1 MQMGT
6 LRSFKHRNFKIL
18 FSANF
23 LSNIGTW
30 AQGVAQAWLIL
41 ELTDSGT
48 YLGIVTSLQ
57 FAPIL
62 FFSISGGKI
71 ADKFNKRKVLMLTN
85 LTAGISALSVAT
97 LVLTE
102 NIKIWHVM
110 FFAFMLGMGNAI
122 DAPVRQSFNVEVV
135 GKQDLPNAVGL
146 NSTNFNIGRLIGPGL
161 SGLLIAAYGTGVSF
175 LLNGISY
182 LVVIIA
188 LINIR
193 ESELFIEEKKSSST
207 KIREAMAYVAA
218 RPDILA
224 VMITVFFATSFG
236 LNFNIFNTMMAT
248 QVFDKGAAE
257 YGALGS
263 ILAVGSLSGAIISA
277 RLEKKRG
284 PRFVM
289 IGSMIFSAV
298 LILSA
303 FAPTYL
309 VYSILLPIIG
319 CVALLTFIGANTM
332 VQLRTDSQIRG
343 RVMGIYLTVFLGGT
357 PIVSPFIGI
366 MTQEVGTRPTV
377 AICGLISLLAA
388 IATFA
393 KFKDKGQE
401 PDSFAIADV
410 LEPTYENKK
419 D

>member
-1 MQMGT
+1 MGT

-71 ADKFNKRKVLMLTN
+71 ADKFNKRKVLMFTN

-122 DAPVRQSFNVEVV
+122 DAPVRQSFNIEVV

-248 QVFDKGAAE
+248 QVFNKGAAE

>member
-1 MQMGT
+1 MGT

-146 NSTNFNIGRLIGPGL
+146 NSTNFNVGRLIGPGL

-175 LLNGISY
+175 LFNGISY
-182 LVVIIA
+182 LFVILA
-188 LINIR
+188 LISIR
-193 ESELFIEEKKSSST
+193 ENELFIEPKKSSST
-207 KIREAMAYVAA
+207 KIREAMEYVAA

-248 QVFDKGAAE
+248 QVFDQGAAE

-263 ILAVGSLSGAIISA
+263 ILAVGSLTGAIISA

-289 IGSMIFSAV
+289 IGSMIFSAI
-298 LILSA
+298 LIISA

-309 VYSILLPIIG
+309 VYSILLPMIG
-319 CVALLTFIGANTM
+319 CVALLTFIAANTM

>member
-1 MQMGT
+1 MGT

-182 LVVIIA
+182 LVVIFA

-289 IGSMIFSAV
+289 IGSMIFSAI

-366 MTQEVGTRPTV
+366 MTQEIGTRPTV

-393 KFKDKGQE
+393 KYKDKGQE

>member
-1 MQMGT
+1 MGT

-71 ADKFNKRKVLMLTN
+71 ADKFNKRRVLMLTN
-85 LTAGISALSVAT
+85 LTAGASALSVAT

-182 LVVIIA
+182 LVVIVA

-193 ESELFIEEKKSSST
+193 ESELFVEEKKSSST

-289 IGSMIFSAV
+289 IGSMIFSAI

-393 KFKDKGQE
+393 KFKDRGQE

>member
-1 MQMGT
+1 MGT

-193 ESELFIEEKKSSST
+193 ENELFIEEKKSSST

-298 LILSA
+298 LIISA
-303 FAPTYL
+303 FAPNYL
-309 VYSILLPIIG
+309 IYSILLPIIG

-343 RVMGIYLTVFLGGT
+343 RVMGIYL
-357 PIVSPFIGI
+357 
-366 MTQEVGTRPTV
+366 TQEVGTRPTV

>member
-1 MQMGT
+1 MGT

-182 LVVIIA
+182 LIVIIA

-303 FAPTYL
+303 LAPTYL

>member
-1 MQMGT
+1 MGT

-193 ESELFIEEKKSSST
+193 ESELFIEGKKSSST

-289 IGSMIFSAV
+289 IGSMIFSAI

-388 IATFA
+388 ISTFA
-393 KFKDKGQE
+393 KFKDRGQE

>member
-1 MQMGT
+1 MGT

-193 ESELFIEEKKSSST
+193 ENELFIEEKKSSST

-224 VMITVFFATSFG
+224 VMITVFFAASFG

-298 LILSA
+298 LIISA
-303 FAPTYL
+303 FAPNYL
-309 VYSILLPIIG
+309 IYSILLPIIG

-388 IATFA
+388 IAVFA

>member
-1 MQMGT
+1 MGT

-289 IGSMIFSAV
+289 IGSMIFSAI

-366 MTQEVGTRPTV
+366 MTQEIGTRPTV

-388 IATFA
+388 IATFV
-393 KFKDKGQE
+393 KYKDKGQE

>member
-1 MQMGT
+1 
-6 LRSFKHRNFKIL
+6 
-18 FSANF
+18 
-23 LSNIGTW
+23 
-30 AQGVAQAWLIL
+30 LIL

-182 LVVIIA
+182 LFVILA
-188 LINIR
+188 LISIR
-193 ESELFIEEKKSSST
+193 ESELFIEPKKSSST
-207 KIREAMAYVAA
+207 KIREALEYVAA

-263 ILAVGSLSGAIISA
+263 ILAVGSLTGAIISA

-298 LILSA
+298 LIISA
-303 FAPTYL
+303 FAPNYL
-309 VYSILLPIIG
+309 IYSILLPIIG

>member
-1 MQMGT
+1 MGT

-146 NSTNFNIGRLIGPGL
+146 NSTNFNVGRLIGPGL

-175 LLNGISY
+175 LFNGISY
-182 LVVIIA
+182 LFVILA
-188 LINIR
+188 LISIR
-193 ESELFIEEKKSSST
+193 ENELFIEPKKSSST
-207 KIREAMAYVAA
+207 KIREAMEYVAA

-263 ILAVGSLSGAIISA
+263 ILAVGSLTGAIISA

-298 LILSA
+298 LIVSA

-319 CVALLTFIGANTM
+319 CVALLTFIAANTM

-393 KFKDKGQE
+393 KFKDRGQE

>member
-1 MQMGT
+1 
-6 LRSFKHRNFKIL
+6 
-18 FSANF
+18 
-23 LSNIGTW
+23 
-30 AQGVAQAWLIL
+30 LIL

-146 NSTNFNIGRLIGPGL
+146 NSTNFNVGRLIGPGL

-175 LLNGISY
+175 LFNGISY
-182 LVVIIA
+182 LFVILA
-188 LINIR
+188 LISIR
-193 ESELFIEEKKSSST
+193 ENELFIEPKKSSST
-207 KIREAMAYVAA
+207 KIREAMEYVAA

-263 ILAVGSLSGAIISA
+263 ILAVGSLTGAIISA

-309 VYSILLPIIG
+309 VYSILLPMIG
-319 CVALLTFIGANTM
+319 CVALLTFIAANTM

-393 KFKDKGQE
+393 KFKDRGQE

>member
-1 MQMGT
+1 MGT

-193 ESELFIEEKKSSST
+193 ENELFIEEKKSSST

-263 ILAVGSLSGAIISA
+263 ILAIGSLTGAIISA

-298 LILSA
+298 LIISA
-303 FAPTYL
+303 FAPNYL
-309 VYSILLPIIG
+309 IYSILLPIIG

>member
-1 MQMGT
+1 MET

-207 KIREAMAYVAA
+207 KVREAMAYVAA

-263 ILAVGSLSGAIISA
+263 ILAVGSLTGAIISA

-289 IGSMIFSAV
+289 IGSMIFSAI
-298 LILSA
+298 LIVSA

-309 VYSILLPIIG
+309 VYSILLPMIG
-319 CVALLTFIGANTM
+319 CVALLTFIAANTM

-393 KFKDKGQE
+393 KFKDRGKE

>member
-1 MQMGT
+1 MGT

-298 LILSA
+298 LIISA
-303 FAPTYL
+303 FAPNYL
-309 VYSILLPIIG
+309 IYSILLPIIG

>member
-1 MQMGT
+1 MGT

-298 LILSA
+298 LIISA
-303 FAPTYL
+303 FAPNYL
-309 VYSILLPIIG
+309 IYSILLPIIG

-377 AICGLISLLAA
+377 AICGLISL
-388 IATFA
+388 
-393 KFKDKGQE
+393 
-401 PDSFAIADV
+401 
-410 LEPTYENKK
+410 
-419 D
+419 

>member
-1 MQMGT
+1 MGT

-48 YLGIVTSLQ
+48 YLGIVTALQ

-193 ESELFIEEKKSSST
+193 ENELFIEEKKSSST

-263 ILAVGSLSGAIISA
+263 ILAVGSLTGAIISA

-298 LILSA
+298 LIISA
-303 FAPTYL
+303 FAPNYL
-309 VYSILLPIIG
+309 IYSILLPIIG

>member
-1 MQMGT
+1 MGT

-146 NSTNFNIGRLIGPGL
+146 NSTNFNVGRLIGPGL

-175 LLNGISY
+175 LFNGISY
-182 LVVIIA
+182 LFVILA
-188 LINIR
+188 LISIR
-193 ESELFIEEKKSSST
+193 ENELFIEPKKSSST
-207 KIREAMAYVAA
+207 KIREAMEYVAA
-218 RPDILA
+218 RPDISA

-263 ILAVGSLSGAIISA
+263 ILAVGSLTGAIISA

-289 IGSMIFSAV
+289 IGSMIFSA
-298 LILSA
+298 ILVISA

-309 VYSILLPIIG
+309 VYSILLPMIG
-319 CVALLTFIGANTM
+319 CVALLTFIAANTM

>member
-1 MQMGT
+1 MGT

-71 ADKFNKRKVLMLTN
+71 ADKFNKRKVLMFTN

>member
-1 MQMGT
+1 MGT
-6 LRSFKHRNFKIL
+6 LRSFRHRNFKIL

-146 NSTNFNIGRLIGPGL
+146 NSTNFNVGRLIGPGL

-175 LLNGISY
+175 LFNGISY
-182 LVVIIA
+182 LFVILA
-188 LINIR
+188 LISIR
-193 ESELFIEEKKSSST
+193 ENELFIEPKKSSST
-207 KIREAMAYVAA
+207 KIREAMEYVAA

-263 ILAVGSLSGAIISA
+263 ILAVGSLTGAIISA

-289 IGSMIFSAV
+289 IGSMIFSAI
-298 LILSA
+298 LIISA
-303 FAPTYL
+303 VAPTYL
-309 VYSILLPIIG
+309 VYSILLPMIG
-319 CVALLTFIGANTM
+319 CVALLTFIAANTM

>member
-1 MQMGT
+1 MGT

-122 DAPVRQSFNVEVV
+122 DAPVRQSFNIEVV

-146 NSTNFNIGRLIGPGL
+146 NSTNFNVGRLIGPGL

-175 LLNGISY
+175 LFNGISY
-182 LVVIIA
+182 LFVILA
-188 LINIR
+188 LISIR
-193 ESELFIEEKKSSST
+193 ENELFIEPKKSSST
-207 KIREAMAYVAA
+207 KIREAMEYVAA

-263 ILAVGSLSGAIISA
+263 ILAVGSLTGAIISA

-289 IGSMIFSAV
+289 IGSMIFSAI
-298 LILSA
+298 LIISA

-319 CVALLTFIGANTM
+319 CVALLTFIAANTM

-393 KFKDKGQE
+393 KFNDRGEE
-401 PDSFAIADV
+401 PDSFAIADIS
-410 LEPTYENKK
+410 EPTYENKK

>member
-1 MQMGT
+1 MGT

-97 LVLTE
+97 LVFTE

-146 NSTNFNIGRLIGPGL
+146 NSTNFNVGRLIGPGL

-182 LVVIIA
+182 LFVILA
-188 LINIR
+188 LISIR
-193 ESELFIEEKKSSST
+193 ENELFIEPKKSSST
-207 KIREAMAYVAA
+207 KIREAMSYVAA

-263 ILAVGSLSGAIISA
+263 ILAVGSLTGAIISA

-289 IGSMIFSAV
+289 VGSIIFSAV
-298 LILSA
+298 LIVSA

-319 CVALLTFIGANTM
+319 CVALLTLIGANTM

-343 RVMGIYLTVFLGGT
+343 RVMGIYITVFLGGT
-357 PIVSPFIGI
+357 PIVSPFIGL
-366 MTQEVGTRPTV
+366 MTQEIGTRPTV
-377 AICGLISLLAA
+377 AFCGLISLLAA
-388 IATFA
+388 VITFA
-393 KFKDKGQE
+393 KFKDRGQE
-401 PDSFAIADV
+401 PASFAIADI

>member
-1 MQMGT
+1 MGT

-161 SGLLIAAYGTGVSF
+161 SGLLIAAFGTGVSF
-175 LLNGISY
+175 LFNGISY
-182 LVVIIA
+182 LIVIIA
-188 LINIR
+188 LVNMR

-289 IGSMIFSAV
+289 IGSMIFSAI

>member
-1 MQMGT
+1 MGT

-175 LLNGISY
+175 LLNGLSY

-257 YGALGS
+257 NGALGS

-289 IGSMIFSAV
+289 IGSMIFSAI

-366 MTQEVGTRPTV
+366 MTQEIGTRPTV
-377 AICGLISLLAA
+377 AICGLISLIAA

>member
-1 MQMGT
+1 MGT

-175 LLNGISY
+175 LFNGISY
-182 LVVIIA
+182 VLVILA
-188 LINIR
+188 LISIR
-193 ESELFIEEKKSSST
+193 ENELFIEPKKSSST
-207 KIREAMAYVAA
+207 KIREAMEYVAA

-263 ILAVGSLSGAIISA
+263 ILAVGSLTGAIISA

-289 IGSMIFSAV
+289 IGSMIFSAI
-298 LILSA
+298 LIVSA

-309 VYSILLPIIG
+309 VYSILLPMIG
-319 CVALLTFIGANTM
+319 CVALLTFIAANTM

-393 KFKDKGQE
+393 KFKDRGKE

>member
-1 MQMGT
+1 MGT

-146 NSTNFNIGRLIGPGL
+146 NSTNFNVGRLIGPGL

-175 LLNGISY
+175 LFNGISY
-182 LVVIIA
+182 LFVILA
-188 LINIR
+188 LISIR
-193 ESELFIEEKKSSST
+193 ENELFIEPKKSSST
-207 KIREAMAYVAA
+207 KIREAMEYVAA

-263 ILAVGSLSGAIISA
+263 ILAVGSLTGAIISA

-289 IGSMIFSAV
+289 IGSMIFSAI
-298 LILSA
+298 LIVSA

-309 VYSILLPIIG
+309 VYSILLPMIG
-319 CVALLTFIGANTM
+319 CVALLTFIAANTM

>member
-1 MQMGT
+1 MGT

-146 NSTNFNIGRLIGPGL
+146 NSTNFNVGRLIGPGL

-175 LLNGISY
+175 LFNGISY
-182 LVVIIA
+182 LFVILA
-188 LINIR
+188 LISIR
-193 ESELFIEEKKSSST
+193 ENELFIEPKKSSST
-207 KIREAMAYVAA
+207 KIREAMEYVAA

-263 ILAVGSLSGAIISA
+263 ILAVGSLTGAIISA

-289 IGSMIFSAV
+289 IGSMIFSAI
-298 LILSA
+298 LIISA
-303 FAPTYL
+303 VAPTYL
-309 VYSILLPIIG
+309 VYSILLPMIG
-319 CVALLTFIGANTM
+319 CVALLTFIAANTM

-393 KFKDKGQE
+393 KFKDRGQE

>member
-1 MQMGT
+1 MET

-146 NSTNFNIGRLIGPGL
+146 NSTNFNVGRLIGPGL

-175 LLNGISY
+175 LFNGISY
-182 LVVIIA
+182 LFVILA
-188 LINIR
+188 LISIR
-193 ESELFIEEKKSSST
+193 ENELFIEPKKSSST
-207 KIREAMAYVAA
+207 KIREAMEYVAA

-263 ILAVGSLSGAIISA
+263 ILAVGSLTGAIISA

-289 IGSMIFSAV
+289 IGSMIFSAI
-298 LILSA
+298 LIISA

-309 VYSILLPIIG
+309 VYSILLPMIG
-319 CVALLTFIGANTM
+319 CVALLTFIAANTM

-393 KFKDKGQE
+393 KFKDRGQE

>member
-1 MQMGT
+1 MGT

-146 NSTNFNIGRLIGPGL
+146 NSTNFNVGRLIGPGL

-175 LLNGISY
+175 LFNGISY
-182 LVVIIA
+182 LFVILA
-188 LINIR
+188 LISIR
-193 ESELFIEEKKSSST
+193 ENELFIEPKKSSST
-207 KIREAMAYVAA
+207 KIREAMEYVAA

-289 IGSMIFSAV
+289 IGSMIFSAI
-298 LILSA
+298 LIISA

-377 AICGLISLLAA
+377 AICGLVSLLAA

>member
-1 MQMGT
+1 MGT

-175 LLNGISY
+175 LLNGLSY

-263 ILAVGSLSGAIISA
+263 ILAVGSLTGAIISA

-289 IGSMIFSAV
+289 IGSMIFSAI
-298 LILSA
+298 LIISA

-309 VYSILLPIIG
+309 VYSILLPMIG
-319 CVALLTFIGANTM
+319 CVALLTFIAANTM

>member
-1 MQMGT
+1 MET

-146 NSTNFNIGRLIGPGL
+146 NSTNFNVGRLIGPGL

-207 KIREAMAYVAA
+207 KVREAMAYVAA

-263 ILAVGSLSGAIISA
+263 ILAVGSLTGAIISA

-289 IGSMIFSAV
+289 IGSMIFSAI
-298 LILSA
+298 LIISA

-309 VYSILLPIIG
+309 VYSILLPMIG
-319 CVALLTFIGANTM
+319 CVALLTFIAANTM

-393 KFKDKGQE
+393 KFKDRGKE

>member
-1 MQMGT
+1 MGT

-41 ELTDSGT
+41 ELTESGT

-85 LTAGISALSVAT
+85 LTAGISALSVAI

-224 VMITVFFATSFG
+224 VMITVFFAASFG

-289 IGSMIFSAV
+289 IGSMILSAV
-298 LILSA
+298 LIISA
-303 FAPTYL
+303 FAPNYL
-309 VYSILLPIIG
+309 IYSILLPIIG

-366 MTQEVGTRPTV
+366 MTQELGTRPTV

-388 IATFA
+388 IAVFA